1 METQARG
8 GPGSGDLTES
18 KNRARNSTP
27 MIWRTASRSFDLTHR
42 GLIMGVLNVTPD
54 SFSDG
59 GKYFDPEDAIAR
71 GLAMVADGAD
81 VLDIGGESTRP
92 GAVPVEAEEELR
104 RILPVIEGLRA
115 RSGVAISIDTM
126 KARVAAAG
134 MAAGADIINDISGL
148 QHDPA
153 MARVAAETG
162 AGLVLMHMR
171 GTPRTMQERPAYA
184 NVVEEVRERLME
196 AYAEA
201 VAAGVDAEC
210 IALDPGIGF
219 GKTLEHNLALLRALP
234 EFGIHDRPV
243 LLGVSRKSF
252 LGKLLDKSDPLARE
266 APTAALTAWS
276 RQCGVR
282 ILRVHAVRENAEA
295 LRMMEAVL
303 GG

>member
-1 METQARG
+1 
-8 GPGSGDLTES
+8 
-18 KNRARNSTP
+18 
-27 MIWRTASRSFDLTHR
+27 MIWRTPSHRFDLTHR

-59 GKYFDPEDAIAR
+59 GKYFDPADAIQR

-171 GTPRTMQERPAYA
+171 GTPRTMQQGPVYTD
-184 NVVEEVRERLME
+184 VLQEVRARL
-196 AYAEA
+196 ADAFTEA
-201 VAAGVDAEC
+201 VAAGVAPDC

-219 GKTLEHNLALLRALP
+219 GKTLAHNLELLRALP
-234 EFGIHDRPV
+234 AFGIQGRPV

-252 LGKLLDKSDPLARE
+252 IGKLLDNADPLARE
-266 APTAALTAWS
+266 APTAALTAWA
-276 RQCGVR
+276 RQCGAR

-295 LRMMEAVL
+295 LRMMEAIL
-303 GG
+303 GA

>member
-1 METQARG
+1 
-8 GPGSGDLTES
+8 
-18 KNRARNSTP
+18 
-27 MIWRTASRSFDLTHR
+27 MIWRTANRSFDLTHR

-148 QHDPA
+148 QHDPG

-171 GTPRTMQERPAYA
+171 GTPRTMQQRPVYT

-201 VAAGVDAEC
+201 VAAGVNAEC

-219 GKTLEHNLALLRALP
+219 GKTLDHNLELLRALP
-234 EFGIHDRPV
+234 EFGIHGRPV

-252 LGKLLDKSDPLARE
+252 LGKLLDNADPLARE

-276 RQCGVR
+276 RQWGVR